1 MKSAKQEA
9 GYLEKRLAEKMQQY
23 MQMQRQQFQQAVQS
37 LDLLSPLKIMGR
49 GYTYTTIKERVVKSV
64 TEVQPDDSLVIH
76 YQDGQVIGKVQKVKG
91 SINKMANPTFEESLQ
106 ELEKIVMQLEQG
118 DVPLES
124 ALDAFKRGMELSK
137 QCQDT
142 LTKAEET
149 LTKMMTESNEEIS
162 FEGKEE
168 A

>member
-1 MKSAKQEA
+1 M
-9 GYLEKRLAEKMQQY
+9 
-23 MQMQRQQFQQAVQS
+23 
-37 LDLLSPLKIMGR
+37 
-49 GYTYTTIKERVVKSV
+49 
-64 TEVQPDDSLVIH
+64 
-76 YQDGQVIGKVQKVKG
+76 
-91 SINKMANPTFEESLQ
+91 Q